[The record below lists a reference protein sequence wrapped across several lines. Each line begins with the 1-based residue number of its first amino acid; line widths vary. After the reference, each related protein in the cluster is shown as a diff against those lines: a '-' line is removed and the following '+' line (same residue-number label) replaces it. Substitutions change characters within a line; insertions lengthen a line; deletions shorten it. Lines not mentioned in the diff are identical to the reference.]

1 MRATTAIL
9 ALAGTALAVP
19 HYNKPQQYKEVQ
31 NVHVVYETVV
41 HTVYYTEGEQKPAK
55 PTKPATPVYEAPA
68 VTTVVYEEST
78 PAPAPS
84 SKVEYSE
91 APAPAPTS
99 TKEPATSTASA
110 PASTSTGTAGYQAK
124 VDKWRAQMGLKPLVT
139 DSKLESNAKDTVDSA
154 SGAMVH
160 KLNPGSYGQV
170 LAPGKSTDDGFERV
184 FVGGWL
190 CEIPSLPGL
199 EGVCETASVGWAYN
213 GQTGHAKLLTSDK
226 YTKIGCAHYLTGI
239 PGTETEFDGMWCCDL
254 A

>member
-41 HTVYYTEGEQKPAK
+41 HYVTYTEGGQKPAK
-55 PTKPATPVYEAPA
+55 PTKTSTPVYEAPA
-68 VTTVVYEEST
+68 VTTVVYEEYT
-78 PAPAPS
+78 PAPAPT
-84 SKVEYSE
+84 SKVEYSQ

-99 TKEPATSTASA
+99 FEEPATSVAPA
-110 PASTSTGTAGYQAK
+110 PASSSSAAPAGVQWEATVAEWRAK
-124 VDKWRAQMGLKPLVT
+124 LGLKALTVDKTLTANAQK
-139 DSKLESNAKDTVDSA
+139 TVDKSN
-154 SGAMVH
+154 GKMEH
-160 KLNPGSYGQV
+160 ELFPGSMGQV
-170 LAPGKSTDDGFERV
+170 LAPGENEKPEDFYKV

-199 EGVCETASVGWAYN
+199 NGVCSTASEGWAYA
-213 GQTGHAKLLTSDK
+213 GQTGHAEILTADNYS
-226 YTKIGCAHYLTGI
+226 KIGCAWFNGI
-239 PGTETEFDGMWCCDL
+239 WCCDL

>member
-19 HYNKPQQYKEVQ
+19 HYNKPQEYKEVQ

-55 PTKPATPVYEAPA
+55 PTKSSTPVYEAPA
-68 VTTVVYEEST
+68 VTTVVYEEFT

-84 SKVEYSE
+84 SKVEYSQ

-99 TKEPATSTASA
+99 TKEPATSAA
-110 PASTSTGTAGYQAK
+110 PAPSSTANDDYQSV
-124 VDKWRAQMGLKPLVT
+124 VDTWRAKMGLKPLVN
-139 DSKLESNAKDTVDSA
+139 DAKLVSNAMDTVVS
-154 SGAMVH
+154 SNGQMVH
-160 KLNPGSYGQV
+160 KLNPGSFGQV
-170 LAPGKSTDDGFERV
+170 LAPGDEKDFEHV

-199 EGVCETASVGWAYN
+199 EGVCETQSEGWAYN
-213 GQTGHAKLLTSDK
+213 GQTGHAEILTADNYS
-226 YTKIGCAHYLTGI
+226 KIGCALHKGI
-239 PGTETEFDGMWCCDL
+239 WCCDL